1 MNHVRSAFLALS
13 VALAAPVVLVTPQVA
28 HAQERD
34 LEKAKESYKVGKTA
48 YDSGDF
54 LTAAEKF
61 VESYQYSGRDE
72 LLFNIGQAFR
82 QGGALVEAEKYFQQ
96 YLQAKPDAA
105 NADDV
110 VNFVIEIQQQIAA
123 EYGTVEFKA
132 ASATTVEY
140 GPDKKTCPTPCTL
153 TLRAGEVGYTARAE
167 GFQDLSGS
175 VKLEPSKTTAV
186 NLEFAPV
193 AVMGFV
199 RLESDRPARLKI
211 DGQPAGELPLSAP
224 LELSP
229 GVHAVE
235 LQDGDK
241 RWAGDLTVEANQTVR
256 MMVPLDVAGGG
267 SSWKQVT
274 AYVLGGTGVAF
285 AVGGALM
292 GLQASQTYD
301 TLDAQQALRGYTD
314 QDLVDQG
321 QGQSLM
327 ANVLYVA
334 SAAALGTGIGL
345 WVWDSMGDTDEVAA
359 PSEEEGE
366 PAEESDKPTA
376 TPLES
381 SDEDLLL

>member
-1 MNHVRSAFLALS
+1 MNHMRSTFFALS
-13 VALAAPVVLVTPQVA
+13 VALATPMFLAMPEVA

-34 LEKAKESYKVGKTA
+34 LEKAKESYKVGKAA

-61 VESYQYSGRDE
+61 VESYEFSGRDE

-123 EYGTVEFKA
+123 EYGTVEFK
-132 ASATTVEY
+132 SATAATVEY
-140 GPDKKTCPTPCTL
+140 GPKKKTCQTPCTV
-153 TLRAGEVGYTARAE
+153 TLRAGELAYSARAE
-167 GFQDLSGS
+167 GFQNLTGT
-175 VKLEPSKTTAV
+175 VKLEPAKTAAV
-186 NLEFAPV
+186 ALELVPI
-193 AVMGFV
+193 AVKGFV
-199 RLESDRPARLKI
+199 RLESDRPARLVI
-211 DGQPAGELPLSAP
+211 DGQPAGSLPLDGP
-224 LELSP
+224 LELDP
-229 GVHAVE
+229 GVHAME
-235 LQDGDK
+235 LVDGDK
-241 RWAGDLTVEANQTVR
+241 RWAGELSVEANETVR
-256 MMVPLDVAGGG
+256 MMVPLDVSGGG

-285 AVGGALM
+285 AVGGVLM
-292 GLQASQTYD
+292 GLEASSTYD
-301 TLDAQQALRGYTD
+301 TLDAQQALRGYAD

-321 QGQSLM
+321 ENQSLM

-345 WVWDSMGDTDEVAA
+345 WVWDTMDTPAGDVAA
-359 PSEEEGE
+359 PSEDVEE
-366 PAEESDKPTA
+366 PADKPTA
-376 TPLES
+376 TPLDTSE
-381 SDEDLLL
+381 DDLLL